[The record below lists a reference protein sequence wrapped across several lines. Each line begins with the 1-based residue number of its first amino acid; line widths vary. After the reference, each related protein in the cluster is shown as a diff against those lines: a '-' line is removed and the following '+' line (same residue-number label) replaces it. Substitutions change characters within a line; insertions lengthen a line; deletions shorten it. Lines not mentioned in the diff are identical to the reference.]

1 MQIVLAQCNFTVG
14 DFQGNADKI
23 RTIYRAH
30 AHSADAVVFSE
41 LALSGYYPSDLL
53 TNSGFLA
60 AQDRVFAALTAE
72 TTGQRAALI
81 TGFIDRNLGAGKPL
95 HNALAI
101 LQNGAIA
108 YRYHKR
114 LLPTYNIFDEARH
127 FEPGIQ
133 PAVFVLANGQRL
145 GLAIC
150 EDLWNDELDREYD
163 DVPIKELAE
172 LGVGMVLSINASP
185 SNVGKHAERMA
196 RFQASAARHQV
207 AILSL
212 NQVGGNDEIV
222 FDGSSFCIDR
232 EGKIRAELAAFAQ
245 DVATF
250 EFDRDWNFKACVR
263 AGAPANTSNA
273 SFSLTCGEFAPT
285 DAAEFFY
292 RQIVLGLRDYAQ
304 KCGFTQVIVGSSG
317 GIDSALTIAL
327 AAHALGPDNVL
338 AVTMPSR
345 YSSDG
350 SVDDSK
356 SLCAALG
363 VQLRTAPIEAQFA
376 LAVADFERA
385 HSAVP
390 SALTQQNMQARL
402 RGRMLMEVSNHS
414 GHLLLSTGNKSE
426 MSVGYATL
434 YGDMNGGLNLIGDL
448 YKMEVYALSRWLNV
462 RAERELIPQAI
473 IDKEPSAELAPGQKD
488 SDALPIYP
496 VLDAILR
503 LAIEGGSLSVS
514 EIAAL
519 RASLAEVAIAD
530 VERVLKLIARAEFK
544 RRQAPPII
552 RCQRRAFGTG
562 WRMPIAQAFV
572 SSAAVLLGCAT

>member
-1 MQIVLAQCNFTVG
+1 MKIVLAQCNFTVG
-14 DFQGNADKI
+14 DFAGNCEKI
-23 RTIYRAH
+23 RAIYFSH

-53 TNSGFLA
+53 TQPAFLA
-60 AQDRVFAALTAE
+60 AQDQALSELMQQTS
-72 TTGQRAALI
+72 GKRAALI
-81 TGFIDRNLGAGKPL
+81 TGFIDRNLASGKPL
-95 HNALAI
+95 HNALCV
-101 LQNGAIA
+101 LQNGALV

-127 FEPGIQ
+127 FEPGTL
-133 PAVFVLANGQRL
+133 AGVFNLGGTRI

-150 EDLWNDELDREYD
+150 EDLWNDEADLEYD
-163 DVPIKELAE
+163 DVPIKELSDAG
-172 LGVGMVLSINASP
+172 LAMVLSINASP
-185 SNVGKHAERMA
+185 SNLGKYRERMA
-196 RFQASAARHQV
+196 RFQNTAARHQI

-222 FDGSSFCIDR
+222 FDGSSFYIDR
-232 EGKIRAELAAFAQ
+232 EGKLKAELAAFES
-245 DVATF
+245 DSATF
-250 EFDRDWNFKACVR
+250 EFDRDLNLLSFERDDAPTANHKPA
-263 AGAPANTSNA
+263 APTSAPA
-273 SFSLTCGEFAPT
+273 
-285 DAAEFFY
+285 FFHA
-292 RQIVLGLRDYAQ
+292 QITLGLRDYSR
-304 KCGFTQVIVGSSG
+304 KCGFKQVIVGSSG

-327 AAHALGPDNVL
+327 AAHALGPENVL

-350 SVDDSK
+350 SVDDSV
-356 SLCAALG
+356 SLCKAYG
-363 VQLRTAPIEAQFA
+363 VELRTAPIEAQFA

-385 HSAVP
+385 HGAVP
-390 SALTQQNMQARL
+390 SPLTQQNIQARL
-402 RGRMLMEVSNHS
+402 RGRMLMEVTNHS

-448 YKMEVYALSRWLNV
+448 YKMDVYALSRWINEQ
-462 RAERELIPQAI
+462 AGRELIPQAI

-503 LAIEGGSLSVS
+503 LAIEGPSLAPD
-514 EIAAL
+514 EAAAL
-519 RASLAEVAIAD
+519 RAFLRPTPLCD
-530 VERVLKLIARAEFK
+530 VDRVLKLIARAEFK

-552 RCQRRAFGTG
+552 RCQRRAFGIG

-572 SSAAVLLGCAT
+572 GSAAALLGRDS

>member
-1 MQIVLAQCNFTVG
+1 MKIVLAQCNFTVG
-14 DFQGNADKI
+14 DFVGNCEKI
-23 RTIYRAH
+23 SSIYALH
-30 AHSADAVVFSE
+30 AATVDAVVFSE

-53 TNSGFLA
+53 TQPAFLA
-60 AQDRVFAALTAE
+60 AQDQALSGLMQQTA
-72 TTGQRAALI
+72 GQRAALI

-95 HNALAI
+95 HNALCVLAD
-101 LQNGAIA
+101 GALV

-127 FEPGIQ
+127 FEPGIL
-133 PAVFVLANGQRL
+133 PGVFNLGGNRI

-150 EDLWNDELDREYD
+150 EDLWNDQADLEYD
-163 DVPIKELAE
+163 DVPIKELSDA
-172 LGVGMVLSINASP
+172 GVAMVLSINASP
-185 SNVGKHAERMA
+185 SNVGKYRERMA
-196 RFQASAARHQV
+196 RFQSTAARHQI

-222 FDGSSFCIDR
+222 FDGSSFYIDR
-232 EGKIRAELAAFAQ
+232 EGKLKAELAAFES
-245 DVATF
+245 DSATF
-250 EFDRDWNFKACVR
+250 EFDRDLNLVDFSR
-263 AGAPANTSNA
+263 ALLAPTPKTAPSSAPA
-273 SFSLTCGEFAPT
+273 
-285 DAAEFFY
+285 FFHA
-292 RQIVLGLRDYAQ
+292 QITLGLRDYAR
-304 KCGFTQVIVGSSG
+304 KCGFKQVVVGSSG

-327 AAHALGPDNVL
+327 AAHALGPENVL

-350 SVDDSK
+350 SVDDSV
-356 SLCAALG
+356 SLCKAYG
-363 VQLRTAPIEAQFA
+363 VELRTAPIEAQFA

-385 HSAVP
+385 HGAVP
-390 SALTQQNMQARL
+390 SPLTQQNIQARL
-402 RGRMLMEVSNHS
+402 RGRMLMELTNHS

-448 YKMEVYALSRWLNV
+448 YKMDVYALSRWINEQ
-462 RAERELIPQAI
+462 AGRELIPQII

-503 LAIEGGSLSVS
+503 LAIEGPNLAPDEASS
-514 EIAAL
+514 L
-519 RASLAEVAIAD
+519 RAFLLPTQLSEVD
-530 VERVLKLIARAEFK
+530 RVLKLIARAEFK

-552 RCQRRAFGTG
+552 RCQRRAFGIG

-572 SSAAVLLGCAT
+572 GSAAALLGRDS

>member
-1 MQIVLAQCNFTVG
+1 MKIVLAQCNFTVG
-14 DFQGNADKI
+14 DFAGNCEKI
-23 RTIYRAH
+23 RAIYALH
-30 AHSADAVVFSE
+30 AATSDAVVFSE

-53 TNSGFLA
+53 TQPAFLA
-60 AQDRVFAALTAE
+60 AQDVALSE
-72 TTGQRAALI
+72 LISLTTGKRAALI

-95 HNALAI
+95 HNALCVLI
-101 LQNGAIA
+101 DGALV

-127 FEPGIQ
+127 FEPGTL
-133 PAVFVLANGQRL
+133 PGVFSLGANRI

-150 EDLWNDELDREYD
+150 EDLWNDQADLEYD
-163 DVPIKELAE
+163 DVPIKELSDA
-172 LGVGMVLSINASP
+172 GVGMVLSINASP
-185 SNVGKHAERMA
+185 SNVGKYSERIA
-196 RFQASAARHQV
+196 RFQSTAARHQM

-222 FDGSSFCIDR
+222 FDGSSFYINR
-232 EGKIRAELAAFAQ
+232 EGKLQAELAAFES
-245 DVATF
+245 DSATF
-250 EFDRDWNFKACVR
+250 EFDRDLSLINFTRTDEPTPSRKIA
-263 AGAPANTSNA
+263 AAPTSAPA
-273 SFSLTCGEFAPT
+273 
-285 DAAEFFY
+285 FFHA
-292 RQIVLGLRDYAQ
+292 QITLGLRDYAR
-304 KCGFTQVIVGSSG
+304 KCGFKQVVVGASG

-327 AAHALGPDNVL
+327 AAHALGPENVL
-338 AVTMPSR
+338 AITMPSR

-350 SVDDSK
+350 SVDDSV
-356 SLCAALG
+356 SLCNAYG
-363 VQLRTAPIEAQFA
+363 VELRTAPIEAQFA

-385 HSAVP
+385 HGVAP
-390 SALTQQNMQARL
+390 SPLTQQNIQARL
-402 RGRMLMEVSNHS
+402 RGRMLMEVTNHS

-448 YKMEVYALSRWLNV
+448 YKMDVYALSRWINQQ
-462 RAERELIPQAI
+462 AGRELIPQVI

-503 LAIEGGSLSVS
+503 LAIEGPSLTPDES
-514 EIAAL
+514 EGL
-519 RASLAEVAIAD
+519 RAFLLPTPLNEVD
-530 VERVLKLIARAEFK
+530 RVLKLIARAEFK

-552 RCQRRAFGTG
+552 RCQRRAFGIG

-572 SSAAVLLGCAT
+572 GTAAALLGRKS

>member
-1 MQIVLAQCNFTVG
+1 MKIVLAQCNFTVG
-14 DFQGNADKI
+14 DFAGNCEKI
-23 RTIYRAH
+23 SSIYARH
-30 AHSADAVVFSE
+30 AATSDAVVFSE

-53 TNSGFLA
+53 TQPAFLA
-60 AQDRVFAALTAE
+60 AQDQALSELMQRTV
-72 TTGQRAALI
+72 GQRAALI

-95 HNALAI
+95 HNALCVLADGG
-101 LQNGAIA
+101 LV

-127 FEPGIQ
+127 FEPGAL
-133 PAVFVLANGQRL
+133 PGVFNLGGNRI

-150 EDLWNDELDREYD
+150 EDLWNDEADLEYD
-163 DVPIKELAE
+163 DVPIKELSDA
-172 LGVGMVLSINASP
+172 GIAMVLSINASP
-185 SNVGKHAERMA
+185 SNVGKYRERMA
-196 RFQASAARHQV
+196 RFQSTAARHQI

-222 FDGSSFCIDR
+222 FDGSSFYIDR
-232 EGKIRAELAAFAQ
+232 EGKLKAELAAFES
-245 DVATF
+245 DCATF
-250 EFDRDWNFKACVR
+250 AFDRDLNLL
-263 AGAPANTSNA
+263 
-273 SFSLTCGEFAPT
+273 SFARPEGGTQKPKSAPT
-285 DAAEFFY
+285 SAAEFFHA
-292 RQIVLGLRDYAQ
+292 QITLGLRDYAR
-304 KCGFTQVIVGSSG
+304 KCGFKQVVVGSSG

-327 AAHALGPDNVL
+327 AAHALGPENVL

-350 SVDDSK
+350 SVDDSV
-356 SLCAALG
+356 SLCRAYG
-363 VQLRTAPIEAQFA
+363 VELRTAPIEAQFA

-385 HSAVP
+385 HGEAP
-390 SALTQQNMQARL
+390 SPLTQQNIQARL
-402 RGRMLMEVSNHS
+402 RGRMLMEVTNHS

-448 YKMEVYALSRWLNV
+448 YKMDVYSLSRWINEQ
-462 RAERELIPQAI
+462 AGRELIPQII

-503 LAIEGGSLSVS
+503 LAIEGPSLAPD
-514 EIAAL
+514 EAASL
-519 RASLAEVAIAD
+519 RAFLLPTPLSEVD
-530 VERVLKLIARAEFK
+530 RVLKLIARAEFK

-552 RCQRRAFGTG
+552 RCQRRAFGIG

-572 SSAAVLLGCAT
+572 GSAAALLGRDS

>member
-1 MQIVLAQCNFTVG
+1 MKIVLAQCNFTVG
-14 DFQGNADKI
+14 DFAGNCEKI
-23 RTIYRAH
+23 RAIYTQH
-30 AHSADAVVFSE
+30 ATTTDAVVFSE

-53 TNSGFLA
+53 TQPEFLA
-60 AQDRVFAALTAE
+60 VQDQVLTELTQLTA
-72 TTGQRAALI
+72 GKRAALI

-95 HNALAI
+95 HNALCV
-101 LQNGAIA
+101 LQDGALV

-127 FEPGIQ
+127 FEPGTL
-133 PAVFVLANGQRL
+133 PGVFTLGGNRI

-150 EDLWNDELDREYD
+150 EDLWNDEADLEYD
-163 DVPIKELAE
+163 DVPIKELSDA
-172 LGVGMVLSINASP
+172 GIAMVLSINASP
-185 SNVGKHAERMA
+185 SNFGKCRERLA
-196 RFQASAARHQV
+196 RFRGTAARHQI

-222 FDGSSFCIDR
+222 FDGSSFYIDR
-232 EGKIRAELAAFAQ
+232 EGKQKAELAAFEP
-245 DVATF
+245 DCATF
-250 EFDRDWNFKACVR
+250 EFDRDLNLVSFEH
-263 AGAPANTSNA
+263 AGVLTPKRQSAAMPCSAASLIAPA
-273 SFSLTCGEFAPT
+273 
-285 DAAEFFY
+285 FFHA
-292 RQIVLGLRDYAQ
+292 QITLGLRDYAR
-304 KCGFTQVIVGSSG
+304 KCGFKKVVVGSSG

-327 AAHALGPDNVL
+327 AAHTLGSENVL

-350 SVDDSK
+350 SVDDSV
-356 SLCAALG
+356 SLCNAYG
-363 VQLRTAPIEAQFA
+363 VELRTAPIEAQFA

-385 HSAVP
+385 HGEVP
-390 SALTQQNMQARL
+390 SPLTQQNIQARL
-402 RGRMLMEVSNHS
+402 RGRMLMEVTNHS

-426 MSVGYATL
+426 MSVGYSTL

-448 YKMEVYALSRWLNV
+448 YKMDVYALSRWINEQ
-462 RAERELIPQAI
+462 AGRELIPQII

-503 LAIEGGSLSVS
+503 LAIEGPSLAP
-514 EIAAL
+514 EEAAAL
-519 RASLAEVAIAD
+519 RAFLSSTALSD
-530 VERVLKLIARAEFK
+530 VDRVLKLIARAEFK

-552 RCQRRAFGTG
+552 RCQRRAFGIG

-572 SSAAVLLGCAT
+572 GSAAALLGRDR

>member
-1 MQIVLAQCNFTVG
+1 MKIVLAQCNFTVG
-14 DFQGNADKI
+14 DFAANCEKI
-23 RTIYRAH
+23 GAIYALH
-30 AHSADAVVFSE
+30 AATSDAVVFSE

-53 TNSGFLA
+53 TQPAFLA
-60 AQDRVFAALTAE
+60 AQDLALSE
-72 TTGQRAALI
+72 LIRQTTGKRAALI

-95 HNALAI
+95 HNALCV
-101 LQNGAIA
+101 LSDGALV

-127 FEPGIQ
+127 FEPGTL
-133 PAVFVLANGQRL
+133 PGVFSLGANRI

-150 EDLWNDELDREYD
+150 EDLWNDQADLEYD
-163 DVPIKELAE
+163 DVPIKELSDA
-172 LGVGMVLSINASP
+172 GVGMVLSINASP
-185 SNVGKHAERMA
+185 SNVGKYSERIA
-196 RFQASAARHQV
+196 RFQSTAARHQI

-222 FDGSSFCIDR
+222 FDGSSFYINR
-232 EGKIRAELAAFAQ
+232 EGKLQAELAAFES
-245 DVATF
+245 DSATF
-250 EFDRDWNFKACVR
+250 EFDRDLTLVNFTR
-263 AGAPANTSNA
+263 ADGPTGNRKIAAAPTSAPA
-273 SFSLTCGEFAPT
+273 
-285 DAAEFFY
+285 FFHA
-292 RQIVLGLRDYAQ
+292 QITLGLRDYAR
-304 KCGFTQVIVGSSG
+304 KCGFKQVVVGSSG

-327 AAHALGPDNVL
+327 AAHALGPENVL

-350 SVDDSK
+350 SVDDSF
-356 SLCAALG
+356 SLCKAYG
-363 VQLRTAPIEAQFA
+363 VELRTAPIEAQFA

-385 HSAVP
+385 HGVP
-390 SALTQQNMQARL
+390 PSPLTQQNIQARL
-402 RGRMLMEVSNHS
+402 RGRMLMEVTNHS

-448 YKMEVYALSRWLNV
+448 YKMDVYALSRWINQQ
-462 RAERELIPQAI
+462 AGRELIPQVI

-503 LAIEGGSLSVS
+503 LAIEGPSLAPDESAS
-514 EIAAL
+514 L
-519 RASLAEVAIAD
+519 RAFLLPTSLNEVD
-530 VERVLKLIARAEFK
+530 RVLKLIARAEFK

-552 RCQRRAFGTG
+552 RCQRRAFGIG

-572 SSAAVLLGCAT
+572 GSAAALLGRKS

>member
-1 MQIVLAQCNFTVG
+1 MKIVLAQCNFTVG
-14 DFQGNADKI
+14 DFAGNCEKI
-23 RTIYRAH
+23 RSIYALH
-30 AHSADAVVFSE
+30 AATVDAVVFSE

-53 TNSGFLA
+53 TQPAFLA
-60 AQDRVFAALTAE
+60 AQDQALSGLMQQTV
-72 TTGQRAALI
+72 GQRAALI

-95 HNALAI
+95 HNALCV
-101 LQNGAIA
+101 LLDGALV

-127 FEPGIQ
+127 FEPGTL
-133 PAVFVLANGQRL
+133 PGVFNLGGTRI

-150 EDLWNDELDREYD
+150 EDLWNDEADLEYD
-163 DVPIKELAE
+163 DVPIKELSDA
-172 LGVGMVLSINASP
+172 GIAMVLSINASP
-185 SNVGKHAERMA
+185 SNVGKYRERMA
-196 RFQASAARHQV
+196 RFQSTAARHQI

-222 FDGSSFCIDR
+222 FDGSSFYIDR
-232 EGKIRAELAAFAQ
+232 EGKLKAELAAFES
-245 DVATF
+245 DSATF
-250 EFDRDWNFKACVR
+250 EFDRDLNLVNFAC
-263 AGAPANTSNA
+263 AESATTAKSAPTSAPA
-273 SFSLTCGEFAPT
+273 
-285 DAAEFFY
+285 FFHA
-292 RQIVLGLRDYAQ
+292 QITLGLRDYAR
-304 KCGFTQVIVGSSG
+304 KCGFKQVVVGSSG

-327 AAHALGPDNVL
+327 AAHALGPENVL

-350 SVDDSK
+350 SINDSV
-356 SLCAALG
+356 SLCKAYG
-363 VQLRTAPIEAQFA
+363 VELRTAPIEAQFA

-385 HSAVP
+385 HGAVP
-390 SALTQQNMQARL
+390 SPLTQQNIQARL
-402 RGRMLMEVSNHS
+402 RGRMLMEVTNHS

-448 YKMEVYALSRWLNV
+448 YKMDVYALSRWINEQ
-462 RAERELIPQAI
+462 AGRELIPQII

-503 LAIEGGSLSVS
+503 LAIEGPSLAPD
-514 EIAAL
+514 EAAAL
-519 RASLAEVAIAD
+519 RAFLLPTALSEVD
-530 VERVLKLIARAEFK
+530 RVLKLIARAEFK

-552 RCQRRAFGTG
+552 RCQRRAFGIG
-562 WRMPIAQAFV
+562 WRMPIAQAFLGR
-572 SSAAVLLGCAT
+572 AAALLGRDS

>member
-1 MQIVLAQCNFTVG
+1 MKIILAQCNFTVG
-14 DFQGNADKI
+14 DFAGNCEQIRAIYAQHAD
-23 RTIYRAH
+23 A
-30 AHSADAVVFSE
+30 ADAVVFSE

-53 TNSGFLA
+53 TQPEFLA
-60 AQDRVFAALTAE
+60 VQDRALTELTQLTA
-72 TTGQRAALI
+72 GKRAALI

-95 HNALAI
+95 HNALCV
-101 LQNGAIA
+101 LQDGALV

-127 FEPGIQ
+127 FEPGTL
-133 PAVFVLANGQRL
+133 PGVFTLGGSRI

-150 EDLWNDELDREYD
+150 EDLWNDEADLEYD
-163 DVPIKELAE
+163 DVPIKKLSDA
-172 LGVGMVLSINASP
+172 GVAMVLSINASP
-185 SNVGKHAERMA
+185 SNLGKYSERLA
-196 RFQASAARHQV
+196 RFQSTAQRHQI

-222 FDGSSFCIDR
+222 FDGSSFYIDR
-232 EGKIRAELAAFAQ
+232 EGKLKAELAAFEP
-245 DVATF
+245 DSATF
-250 EFDRDWNFKACVR
+250 EFDRDLNLVHFAR
-263 AGAPANTSNA
+263 ADANSPNRKLVIAPS
-273 SFSLTCGEFAPT
+273 SAP
-285 DAAEFFY
+285 EFFH
-292 RQIVLGLRDYAQ
+292 RQITLGLRDYAR
-304 KCGFTQVIVGSSG
+304 KCGFKQVVVGSSG

-327 AAHALGPDNVL
+327 AAHALGPENVL

-350 SVDDSK
+350 SVDDSV
-356 SLCAALG
+356 SLCKAYG
-363 VQLRTAPIEAQFA
+363 VELRIAPIETQFA

-385 HSAVP
+385 HGEVP
-390 SALTQQNMQARL
+390 SPLTQQNIQARL
-402 RGRMLMEVSNHS
+402 RGRMLMEVTNHS
-414 GHLLLSTGNKSE
+414 HHLLLSTGNKSE

-448 YKMEVYALSRWLNV
+448 YKMDVYALSRWINEQ
-462 RAERELIPQAI
+462 AGRELIPQVI

-503 LAIEGGSLSVS
+503 LAIEGPSLAAD
-514 EIAAL
+514 EAAAL
-519 RASLAEVAIAD
+519 RTFLLTTPLSD
-530 VERVLKLIARAEFK
+530 VDRVLKLIARAEFK

-552 RCQRRAFGTG
+552 RCQRRAFGIG

-572 SSAAVLLGCAT
+572 GSAAALLGRDK

>member
-1 MQIVLAQCNFTVG
+1 MKIVLAQCNFTVG
-14 DFQGNADKI
+14 DFAGNCEKI
-23 RTIYRAH
+23 RNIYALH
-30 AHSADAVVFSE
+30 AATSDAVVFSE

-53 TNSGFLA
+53 TQPAFLA
-60 AQDRVFAALTAE
+60 AQDQALSELMQQTV
-72 TTGQRAALI
+72 GQRAALI

-95 HNALAI
+95 HNALCV
-101 LQNGAIA
+101 LHDGALV

-127 FEPGIQ
+127 FEPGTL
-133 PAVFVLANGQRL
+133 PGVLTLHGNRI

-150 EDLWNDELDREYD
+150 EDLWNDEADLEYD
-163 DVPIKELAE
+163 DVPIKELSDA
-172 LGVGMVLSINASP
+172 GIAMVLSINASP
-185 SNVGKHAERMA
+185 SNVGKYRERMA
-196 RFQASAARHQV
+196 RFQSTAARHQI

-222 FDGSSFCIDR
+222 FDGSSFYIDR
-232 EGKIRAELAAFAQ
+232 EGKLKAELAAFES
-245 DVATF
+245 DSATF
-250 EFDRDWNFKACVR
+250 EFDRDLNLVSFAR
-263 AGAPANTSNA
+263 AESASTTKTAPTNAPA
-273 SFSLTCGEFAPT
+273 
-285 DAAEFFY
+285 FFHA
-292 RQIVLGLRDYAQ
+292 QITLGLRDYAR
-304 KCGFTQVIVGSSG
+304 KCGFKQVVVGSSG

-327 AAHALGPDNVL
+327 AAHALGPENVL

-350 SVDDSK
+350 SVDDSV
-356 SLCAALG
+356 SLCKAYG
-363 VQLRTAPIEAQFA
+363 VELRTAPIEAQFA

-385 HSAVP
+385 HGEVP
-390 SALTQQNMQARL
+390 SPLTQQNIQARL
-402 RGRMLMEVSNHS
+402 RGRMLMEVTNHS
-414 GHLLLSTGNKSE
+414 NHLLLSTGNKSE

-448 YKMEVYALSRWLNV
+448 YKMDVYALSRWINEQ
-462 RAERELIPQAI
+462 AGRELIPQII

-503 LAIEGGSLSVS
+503 LAIEGPSLAPD
-514 EIAAL
+514 EAAAL
-519 RASLAEVAIAD
+519 RAFLLPTPLREVD
-530 VERVLKLIARAEFK
+530 RVLKLIARAEFK

-552 RCQRRAFGTG
+552 RCQRRAFGIG

-572 SSAAVLLGCAT
+572 GSAAALLGRDS